1 MGQKNLALFKTAESF
16 CSYPPFSAN
25 DREITI
31 FEYLGAFGVVVF
43 KRRD

>member
-1 MGQKNLALFKTAESF
+1 MGKKQLAVNKTVQWF
-16 CSYPPFSAN
+16 FSYTDFSAN

-31 FEYLGAFGVVVF
+31 FEYLGTFGVVVF